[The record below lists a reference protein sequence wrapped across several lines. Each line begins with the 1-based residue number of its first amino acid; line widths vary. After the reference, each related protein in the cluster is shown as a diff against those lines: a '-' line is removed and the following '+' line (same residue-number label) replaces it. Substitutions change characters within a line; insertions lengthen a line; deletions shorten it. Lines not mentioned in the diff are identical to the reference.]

1 MQRPQST
8 GVSAIKVAVVGGLN
22 MDLIVQVPMLPR
34 PGETIAGGDLLRAA
48 GGKGGNQAV
57 AAARLGA
64 QVTLVG
70 RVGRDAFGR
79 ELSRGL
85 RDQGVSTHW
94 LLASD
99 RPTGA
104 ALILVD
110 ERGENVIAV
119 APGAN
124 FELSPE
130 EVPRRVIA
138 AADVVLAG
146 LEVPLASVEQAF
158 RLARTAGG
166 RTVLNAAPAQPIS
179 RTLLELCDVVIC
191 NAVELAMLLGQSELE
206 SSEASAARELAAFPG
221 QIVVVT
227 LGSRGAIA
235 SCDAESFQQP
245 AFQVQ
250 VVDTVG
256 AGDGFVAGFV
266 VGRWWS
272 DGVANALRWGC
283 AAGALATTVRGAQPA
298 MPALSDVLALLA
310 S

>member
-1 MQRPQST
+1 MGRPR
-8 GVSAIKVAVVGGLN
+8 IKVVVVGGLN
-22 MDLIVQVPMLPR
+22 VDLIVQVPRLPQ

-48 GGKGGNQAV
+48 GGKGANQAV

-64 QVTLVG
+64 EVSMIG

-85 RDQGVSTHW
+85 RDQGISTRW
-94 LLASD
+94 LLASE

-130 EVPRRVIA
+130 DVPQRAIA
-138 AADVVLAG
+138 AADVVIAG
-146 LEVPLASVEQAF
+146 MEVPMPSVEQAF
-158 RLARTAGG
+158 RWARAAGG
-166 RTVLNAAPAQPIS
+166 RTVLNAAPARTVG

-191 NAVELAMLLGQSELE
+191 NAVELAALLGQPELE
-206 SSEASAARELAAFPG
+206 ASEASSAHALAAFP
-221 QIVVVT
+221 QQVVVVT
-227 LGSRGAIA
+227 LGGRGAVA
-235 SCDAESFQQP
+235 TCGGQSFQQP
-245 AFQVQ
+245 AYSVR

-256 AGDGFVAGFV
+256 AGDAFVAGFV
-266 VGRWWS
+266 LGRWWS
-272 DGVANALRWGC
+272 DGVSAGLRWGC
-283 AAGALATTVRGAQPA
+283 AAGALATTIRGAQPA
-298 MPALSDVLALLA
+298 MPALRDVVALL
-310 S
+310 SS